1 MTASVSVKEFMFNKV
16 KGCRIATV
24 VQWNL
29 QKRVFQFRKVLRNTL
44 LPIAILQKTIFQFSL

>member
-29 QKRVFQFRKVLRNTL
+29 QKSKKEFFNTEKFL
-44 LPIAILQKTIFQFSL
+44 ETPFSL